1 MAQFER
7 MPEIAKSIRTF
18 LLDYAELKAIVDTR
32 IFYFRTAMPSGKEPK
47 VPFIFFRRA
56 GGVYGSYRYY
66 FSVRAKNATDLSNLR
81 RMVIRR
87 LLSPVNLTTEENVL
101 ESRLDGQLS
110 DGGDEGTGWYES
122 NFYIIFE
129 LLEAQYG

>member
-1 MAQFER
+1 MAQFDR
-7 MPEIAKSIRTF
+7 MPEIDKSIVSF
-18 LLDYAELKAIVDTR
+18 LLDYSDLTDIVGTR
-32 IFYFRTAMPSGKEPK
+32 IFYFRPSMPKGKEPQ

-56 GGVYGSYRYY
+56 GGVYGNYRY
-66 FSVRAKNATDLSNLR
+66 FFTVRAKTAQQLSDLR

-87 LLSPVNLTTEENVL
+87 LLSPINLSTEENVL
-101 ESRLDGQLS
+101 ESRLDGQLA
-110 DGGDEGTGWYES
+110 DGGDESTGWYES